1 MTKTYNSK
9 ISYTLLIIVF
19 LVFFA
24 PTVYNLW
31 RGDAS
36 SISLYLMLI
45 KSGVFIFILH
55 TFFSTTYTIKE
66 GSLKIKCGILMNREI
81 KIESIKTI
89 NQTNTIMSA
98 PAASFDRLSIR
109 YNKLDEIVISP
120 RDQEKFCQDLKL
132 INPKIAVTL

>member
-9 ISYTLLIIVF
+9 ISYALLIIVF
-19 LVFFA
+19 LVFFT
-24 PTVYNLW
+24 PTIYNLW

-36 SISLYLMLI
+36 SISLYLMLG
-45 KSGVFIFILH
+45 KGGVFIFIIH

-66 GSLKIKCGILMNREI
+66 DSLRIKCGVLMNREI

-89 NQTNTIMSA
+89 NQTHSIMLA

-109 YNKLDEIVISP
+109 YNKLDEIVISLETKKSFV
-120 RDQEKFCQDLKL
+120 R
-132 INPKIAVTL
+132 I

>member
-19 LVFFA
+19 MVFFA

-31 RGDAS
+31 RGDTS
-36 SISLYLMLI
+36 SISLYLMVGKI
-45 KSGVFIFILH
+45 GVFIFILH
-55 TFFSTTYTIKE
+55 TFFFTTYTIKE

-89 NQTNTIMSA
+89 NQTNTILSA

-109 YNKLDEIVISP
+109 YNQLDEIVISP

>member
-9 ISYTLLIIVF
+9 ISYALLIIVF

-31 RGDAS
+31 RGDVS
-36 SISLYLMLI
+36 SISLYLMLG
-45 KSGVFIFILH
+45 KSGVFTFILH

-66 GSLKIKCGILMNREI
+66 DFLKIKCGILMNREI

>member
-1 MTKTYNSK
+1 M
-9 ISYTLLIIVF
+9 V
-19 LVFFA
+19 
-24 PTVYNLW
+24 
-31 RGDAS
+31 G
-36 SISLYLMLI
+36 

-55 TFFSTTYTIKE
+55 TFFFTTYTIKE

-89 NQTNTIMSA
+89 NQTNTILSA

-109 YNKLDEIVISP
+109 YNQLDEIVISP